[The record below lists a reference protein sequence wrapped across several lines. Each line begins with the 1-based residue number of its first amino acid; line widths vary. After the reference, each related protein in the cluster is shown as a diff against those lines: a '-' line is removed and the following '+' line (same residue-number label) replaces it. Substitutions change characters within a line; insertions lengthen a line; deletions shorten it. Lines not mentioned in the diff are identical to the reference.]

1 MKKFVFVILQF
12 LAISGFAQVPEN
24 PNLNLDA
31 CAYTW
36 EYGMTSE
43 TSNLF
48 GTVRIVTDPKE
59 KADLD
64 LFIAKDGDW
73 GDFEV
78 QFVKEKPK
86 HWSCG
91 VWQIVDKNEDFSIRF
106 VKSRWDADFSIYI
119 LDTPPIYHGDYR
131 F

>member
-36 EYGMTSE
+36 EYGMMTRTE
-43 TSNLF
+43 NLF
-48 GTVRIVTDPKE
+48 GPVRIVTNPNE
-59 KADLD
+59 TADLD
-64 LFIAKDGDW
+64 IFIAPKGDW
-73 GDFEV
+73 SDFDV

-91 VWQIVDKNEDFSIRF
+91 VWQIVDTGEDFSIKF
-106 VKSRWDADFSIYI
+106 VDSRWKANFSISI
-119 LDTPPIYHGDYR
+119 LDKTPIYHGDYR

>member
-12 LAISGFAQVPEN
+12 LAISGFAQVPVN
-24 PNLNLDA
+24 DNLNLDA

-36 EYGMTSE
+36 EYGMMTRTE
-43 TSNLF
+43 NLF
-48 GTVRIVTDPKE
+48 GPVRIVTNPNE
-59 KADLD
+59 TADLD
-64 LFIAKDGDW
+64 IFIAPKGDW
-73 GDFEV
+73 SDFDV

-91 VWQIVDKNEDFSIRF
+91 VWQIVDKGEDFSIRF
-106 VKSRWDADFSIYI
+106 VKSRSNADFSISI
-119 LDTPPIYHGDYR
+119 LGQTPIYNGDYR